1 MLSKQRI
8 ENQVRY
14 IFIIFSV
21 FLFSLTIIS
30 CGGDDD
36 DVTVPSSNGLFVTVG
51 DNGIIFTSS
60 DGISWTKRTSG
71 TTKNLYGV
79 TYGGGLFVTVGDNG
93 TILTSSDGTTWTN
106 TSTNKRTT
114 LGRYFSQPDA
124 NHLYGVTYGD
134 GLFVTVGGDATIFTS
149 SNGTTWTER
158 DGLRSKWTDPQY
170 FKAITYRKKLFVLV
184 GRNGRTLNSPD
195 GITWKQRKSGTKY
208 NLVGITYSPS
218 CGKAEWKGLDAGLC
232 KNGIFVSVGKNG
244 RILTSFDGNW
254 WVKRTYKLP
263 EWLYAVTYGNGTFV
277 TVGVNGV
284 IITSFDGISWNK
296 RASGNQIK
304 STDIASVRNT
314 GGDLEI
320 RSTGHGLDVGDVIRF
335 TTTGTLPTGL
345 ALSTDYYVVAVPIN
359 NSFYVS
365 ATESGTPIV
374 YTDEGTGKHAWQSS
388 IALYEGT
395 EQDDEEDTERRARAS
410 FPVPSVTIDTLHA
423 VTYSDQL

>member
-1 MLSKQRI
+1 M
-8 ENQVRY
+8 
-14 IFIIFSV
+14 
-21 FLFSLTIIS
+21 
-30 CGGDDD
+30 
-36 DVTVPSSNGLFVTVG
+36 
-51 DNGIIFTSS
+51 
-60 DGISWTKRTSG
+60 
-71 TTKNLYGV
+71 
-79 TYGGGLFVTVGDNG
+79 TVGDNG
-93 TILTSSDGTTWTN
+93 TILTSSDGTTWAN
-106 TSTNKRTT
+106 TSTNKRT
-114 LGRYFSQPDA
+114 LRYFSQPDA
-124 NHLYGVTYGD
+124 NHLYGVIYGD

-149 SNGTTWTER
+149 SDGTTWTER
-158 DGLRSKWTDPQY
+158 DGLRSKWVLPQY

-254 WVKRTYKLP
+254 WVKRTFKLP

-320 RSTGHGLDVGDVIRF
+320 RSTGHGLDIGDVIRF

-374 YTDEGTGKHAWQSS
+374 YTDGGTGTHSWQSS

-395 EQDDEEDTERRARAS
+395 EQDDEEDTERQARAS

>member
-1 MLSKQRI
+1 M
-8 ENQVRY
+8 RY
-14 IFIIFSV
+14 ILLIFSV
-21 FLFSLTIIS
+21 FLFSLTVIS
-30 CGGDDD
+30 CKSSDDD
-36 DVTVPSSNGLFVTVG
+36 DLTSSTSSTSSTGLFVTVG
-51 DNGIIFTSS
+51 DNGIILTSS

-93 TILTSSDGTTWTN
+93 TILTSSDGTTWAN
-106 TSTNKRTT
+106 TSTNERTT

-158 DGLRSKWTDPQY
+158 DGLRSKWVLPQY

-254 WVKRTYKLP
+254 WVKRTFKLP

-284 IITSFDGISWNK
+284 IITSFDGISWTK
-296 RASGNQIK
+296 RASGDQIK

-335 TTTGTLPTGL
+335 TTDGALPTGL
-345 ALSTDYYVVAVPIN
+345 YDNLNYYVVGRTTN
-359 NSFYVS
+359 TFFVS
-365 ATESGTPIV
+365 LSSGGDEVVFTNIGNGTHSWQRATYPLTR
-374 YTDEGTGKHAWQSS
+374 YTD
-388 IALYEGT
+388 IL
-395 EQDDEEDTERRARAS
+395 DDLD
-410 FPVPSVTIDTLHA
+410 DTLGDIEIKRR
-423 VTYSDQL
+423 VIIEINYE

>member
-1 MLSKQRI
+1 
-8 ENQVRY
+8 
-14 IFIIFSV
+14 
-21 FLFSLTIIS
+21 
-30 CGGDDD
+30 
-36 DVTVPSSNGLFVTVG
+36 
-51 DNGIIFTSS
+51 
-60 DGISWTKRTSG
+60 
-71 TTKNLYGV
+71 
-79 TYGGGLFVTVGDNG
+79 
-93 TILTSSDGTTWTN
+93 
-106 TSTNKRTT
+106 
-114 LGRYFSQPDA
+114 
-124 NHLYGVTYGD
+124 
-134 GLFVTVGGDATIFTS
+134 VTVGGDATILTS
-149 SNGTTWTER
+149 SDGTTWTER
-158 DGLRSKWTDPQY
+158 DGLRSKWVLPQY

-195 GITWKQRKSGTKY
+195 GITWKQRKSGTGY

-254 WVKRTYKLP
+254 WVKRTFKLP

-284 IITSFDGISWNK
+284 IITSFDGISWTK

-374 YTDEGTGKHAWQSS
+374 YTDEGTGMHAWQSS